1 MENWLLFLIKM
12 KHNYLSVKDGWN
24 DPTIYKNAEWYFD
37 VTSRRLSSLAGRLH
51 AAGFDKEEMQVIA
64 KILFMNKEKDKV

>member
-1 MENWLLFLIKM
+1 M
-12 KHNYLSVKDGWN
+12 
-24 DPTIYKNAEWYFD
+24 YKNTEWYFD

-64 KILFMNKEKDKV
+64 KILFMNKDKV

>member
-1 MENWLLFLIKM
+1 MENWLLFLTNM
-12 KHNYLSVKDGWN
+12 DHDYNDGWS
-24 DPTIYKNAEWYFD
+24 DPTIYKNTEWYFD

-64 KILFMNKEKDKV
+64 KILFINKEKV

>member
-1 MENWLLFLIKM
+1 MENWLLFLTNM
-12 KHNYLSVKDGWN
+12 DYDYKDGWS
-24 DPTIYKNAEWYFD
+24 DPTIYKNTEWYFD

-64 KILFMNKEKDKV
+64 KILFINKEKV